1 MSKLITISELSKKL
15 NLINPKNKKPLNH
28 VLRYWES
35 EFKLIKPK
43 IINKRR
49 YYSNNQVEICK
60 LIKFLLK
67 DKKMTIKGAKNLLNF
82 NTNKL
87 DDYKLDSLKADY
99 YKLILKEKSNNLL
112 IKMKKLKNYG
122 KKISR
127 KS

>member
-49 YYSNNQVEICK
+49 YYTNKQIEYIK
-60 LIKFLLK
+60 LIKYLLK
-67 DKKMTIKGAKNLLNF
+67 DQGMTIKGVKNVLNSKV
-82 NTNKL
+82 NEL
-87 DDYKLDSLKADY
+87 DEGNIDSLKANLF
-99 YKLILKEKSNNLL
+99 KKRIKEKSNLL
-112 IKMKKLKNYG
+112 LKKIKNLKNYG
-122 KKISR
+122 KK
-127 KS
+127 KLY

>member
-49 YYSNNQVEICK
+49 YYTNKQIEYIK
-60 LIKFLLK
+60 LIKYLLK
-67 DKKMTIKGAKNLLNF
+67 DQGMTIKGVKNVLNS
-82 NTNKL
+82 NVNQL
-87 DDYKLDSLKADY
+87 DEGNIDSLKANLFKKRIKD
-99 YKLILKEKSNNLL
+99 KSNLL
-112 IKMKKLKNYG
+112 LKKIENLKNYG
-122 KKISR
+122 KK
-127 KS
+127 KLY